1 MIPNKNKGLIAYFAF
16 AAIIILIAVIGFQM
30 FADQADKEPYSK
42 IVGYFDNLQVSEFE
56 LDLGTGK
63 LKYKLDGEEE
73 FKAYKV
79 PDVSVFYNEVFGDG
93 NEFNYRLEY
102 NATHETPLVYNFI
115 PVKQVSAFW
124 SILPSLLLIGAMI
137 FISVS
142 MYRSI
147 GSAGKMN
154 PIGKTNVKIA
164 SDLKSKVTF
173 DDVAGADEEKAEL
186 QEVVELLKDPKKY
199 LDMGA
204 KIPKGVLL
212 VGPPGNG
219 KTLLAK
225 AVAGEAGVPFF
236 SISGSDFL
244 ELYVGVGAARVRDLF
259 DQAKKAAPSIIF
271 IDEIDAVGRRRGAG
285 LGGGH
290 DEREQTLN
298 QLLVEMDGFVGETNV
313 IVMAATNRR
322 DVLDPALLRPG
333 RFDRQVYVNYPD
345 IKGREE
351 ILKVHAKDKPLAPD
365 VDLKLVA
372 GKTVGFTGADLA
384 NLINEAALSAVKKGK
399 KAITAQDLAEAT
411 TKVIV
416 GPEKH
421 SKVVSEEE
429 KKLTAY
435 HEAGHAL
442 CFYYCPTQDKVGEIS
457 IIPRGM
463 AGGYTMPAPEQDKSY
478 VSKTE
483 MNETIITL
491 LGGRAA
497 EKVVLDDI
505 STGASNDLERA
516 TKTARSMVTKYGFS
530 DKIGPIVY
538 GTDEDE
544 VFLGRDY
551 TAQKSYSE
559 TIAAEIDSEMRAIVH
574 TAYQSAID
582 ILTQHIDKLH
592 AVAQYLIK
600 HEKMNGEEFQRIMNG
615 EVLDIPSADIV
626 VDIEP
631 TTEPEWDT
639 SVFDFPE
646 VVIAP
651 EAEPETDSQDPEN
664 E

>member
-1 MIPNKNKGLIAYFAF
+1 MIPNKNKGLIAYFVFA
-16 AAIIILIAVIGFQM
+16 AAIILVAVIGLQM
-30 FADQADKEPYSK
+30 FANQADDITYSE
-42 IVGYFDNLQVSEFE
+42 IIGYFDNLQVSEFE
-56 LDLGTGK
+56 LDLGSGK
-63 LKYKLDGEEE
+63 LEYKLDGSDES
-73 FKAYKV
+73 KTYKV

-102 NATHETPLVYNFI
+102 NAAHETPLVYNFI

-124 SILPSLLLIGAMI
+124 SMLPSLMLIAAMI
-137 FISVS
+137 FVTVW
-142 MYRSI
+142 MYKSI

-154 PIGKTNVKIA
+154 PIGRTNIKVA
-164 SDLKSKVTF
+164 GDLKSKVTF

-186 QEVVELLKDPKKY
+186 QEIVELLKDPKKY

-225 AVAGEAGVPFF
+225 AVAGEAGVPFL

-259 DQAKKAAPSIIF
+259 DQAKKTAPSIIF

-298 QLLVEMDGFVGETNV
+298 QLLVEMDGFVGDTNV

-384 NLINEAALSAVKKGK
+384 NLINEAALSAVRKGK

-421 SKVVSEEE
+421 SKVISDEE

-442 CFYYCPTQDKVGEIS
+442 CFHYCPTQDKVGEIS
-457 IIPRGM
+457 IIPTGM
-463 AGGYTMPAPEQDKSY
+463 AGGYTMPAPEHDKSY

-483 MNETIITL
+483 MNEKIITL

-559 TIAAEIDSEMRAIVH
+559 TIAAEIDAEMRAIVH
-574 TAYQSAID
+574 TAYESAIS
-582 ILTQHIDKLH
+582 ILNEHIDQLH
-592 AVAQYLIK
+592 AVAQYLIR
-600 HEKMNGEEFQRIMNG
+600 HEKMNGEQFERIMNG
-615 EVLDIPSADIV
+615 EYVAESDVQSAN
-626 VDIEP
+626 ES
-631 TTEPEWDT
+631 EWDT
-639 SVFDFPE
+639 GVFDFPE

-651 EAEPETDSQDPEN
+651 EADDADSEN
-664 E
+664 K